1 MTDSDEDLAFGVLI
15 GVLAVLFVLWVDLT
29 AFPLH
34 STLVCTSTATS
45 TVTATI
51 NQTQTVVA
59 EIHSVVNSTTTIGIA
74 QTGSCP

>member
-1 MTDSDEDLAFGVLI
+1 MNDSEYFGFGLVVGFMVLLGLI
-15 GVLAVLFVLWVDLT
+15 LITLSLS
-29 AFPLH
+29 PLH

-51 NQTQTVVA
+51 NQTQTIVA
-59 EIHSVVNSTTTIGIA
+59 TIHSVVNSTTTIGIA